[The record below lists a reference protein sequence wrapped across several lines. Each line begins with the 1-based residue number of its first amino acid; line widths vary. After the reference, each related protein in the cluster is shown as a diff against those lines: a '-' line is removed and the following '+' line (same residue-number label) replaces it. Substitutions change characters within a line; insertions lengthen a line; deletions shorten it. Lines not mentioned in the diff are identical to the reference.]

1 MYTVGGTDTVVQF
14 YYASST
20 HQVNNRGNSKYF
32 SILPFGETIHLD
44 LLFPRG
50 QPSGVIVPGLHVM
63 PVSDEEGAI
72 QILNEAQANR
82 AVAEHQ
88 LNMKSSRSHVIY
100 TYYIERTKLTEESST
115 DAEGDSRLALIVSPF
130 VGISEVVLTISI
142 LVVMQSK
149 VHFVDLAGSERMNKT
164 GSTGTVMKE
173 ANYINKSLSYL
184 EQVVIALTQS
194 KREHIPYRQSK
205 LTYL

>member
-1 MYTVGGTDTVVQF
+1 MGY
-14 YYASST
+14 
-20 HQVNNRGNSKYF
+20 
-32 SILPFGETIHLD
+32 
-44 LLFPRG
+44 LLFPRY

-115 DAEGDSRLALIVSPF
+115 DAEGDF
-130 VGISEVVLTISI
+130 QFYSI
-142 LVVMQSK
+142 
-149 VHFVDLAGSERMNKT
+149 DC
-164 GSTGTVMKE
+164 
-173 ANYINKSLSYL
+173 
-184 EQVVIALTQS
+184 IALVSIDMISAAT
-194 KREHIPYRQSK
+194 
-205 LTYL
+205 

>member
-1 MYTVGGTDTVVQF
+1 
-14 YYASST
+14 
-20 HQVNNRGNSKYF
+20 
-32 SILPFGETIHLD
+32 
-44 LLFPRG
+44 
-50 QPSGVIVPGLHVM
+50 
-63 PVSDEEGAI
+63 
-72 QILNEAQANR
+72 
-82 AVAEHQ
+82 
-88 LNMKSSRSHVIY
+88 
-100 TYYIERTKLTEESST
+100 
-115 DAEGDSRLALIVSPF
+115 
-130 VGISEVVLTISI
+130 
-142 LVVMQSK
+142 MQSK

>member
-1 MYTVGGTDTVVQF
+1 M
-14 YYASST
+14 
-20 HQVNNRGNSKYF
+20 
-32 SILPFGETIHLD
+32 L
-44 LLFPRG
+44 
-50 QPSGVIVPGLHVM
+50 
-63 PVSDEEGAI
+63 
-72 QILNEAQANR
+72 
-82 AVAEHQ
+82 
-88 LNMKSSRSHVIY
+88 
-100 TYYIERTKLTEESST
+100 
-115 DAEGDSRLALIVSPF
+115 
-130 VGISEVVLTISI
+130 
-142 LVVMQSK
+142 VMQSK